1 MLHSRVLFFFGDA
14 NLYRRER
21 HIKIIKTMFDVNCP
35 VKMTVD
41 DFCCL
46 CNPVVQ
52 PDSEE

>member
-1 MLHSRVLFFFGDA
+1 MDFLRNA
-14 NLYRRER
+14 NLYRRDR

-41 DFCCL
+41 VFFYL

-52 PDSEE
+52 PDSEA